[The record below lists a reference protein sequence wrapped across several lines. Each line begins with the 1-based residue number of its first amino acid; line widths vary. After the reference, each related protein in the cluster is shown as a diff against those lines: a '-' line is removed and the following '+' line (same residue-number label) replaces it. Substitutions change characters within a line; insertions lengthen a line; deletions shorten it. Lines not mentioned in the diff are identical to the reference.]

1 MARIVS
7 ATLMYYI
14 LHYTYHRGPAMA
26 HHSSDGAGLTASEK
40 NSGGVGEPPPAS
52 EEGRIDLRVDK
63 GVATVWL
70 NNPKA
75 LNAFTSQM
83 VDQFLEALDHVDAQD
98 HVRVV
103 VVTGHGRGFCAG
115 ADLSL
120 GTETFAREVD
130 ESADDWP
137 PPDRAGTIALRMLRC
152 RKPLIAAINGPAVGF
167 GASLTLPMDIRLAS
181 ADARVGFVFVRR
193 GITPDG
199 TSTWFLP
206 RIVGISR
213 AAEWMFSG
221 RLYPADELRDAGLVR
236 DVHPTSELLA
246 AAYAI
251 ADELVEQSAPVSIAL
266 TRQLLWRMY
275 GAANPV
281 DAHHLESKALAR
293 IGSSSDAREGVQAF
307 LDRRPASFTM
317 SASRDVPDLFA

>member
-1 MARIVS
+1 
-7 ATLMYYI
+7 
-14 LHYTYHRGPAMA
+14 
-26 HHSSDGAGLTASEK
+26 
-40 NSGGVGEPPPAS
+40 
-52 EEGRIDLRVDK
+52 
-63 GVATVWL
+63 
-70 NNPKA
+70 
-75 LNAFTSQM
+75 
-83 VDQFLEALDHVDAQD
+83 
-98 HVRVV
+98 
-103 VVTGHGRGFCAG
+103 
-115 ADLSL
+115 
-120 GTETFAREVD
+120 
-130 ESADDWP
+130 
-137 PPDRAGTIALRMLRC
+137 MLRC

>member
-1 MARIVS
+1 MRP
-7 ATLMYYI
+7 
-14 LHYTYHRGPAMA
+14 HG
-26 HHSSDGAGLTASEK
+26 SDGEGLPASA
-40 NSGGVGEPPPAS
+40 NTGGRVSEPPAAS
-52 EEGRIDLRVDK
+52 EEGRIDLREDK

-83 VDQFLEALDHVDAQD
+83 VDQFLEALDHIDAQD
-98 HVRVV
+98 HVRAV

-120 GTETFAREVD
+120 GAQTFAREVD

-137 PPDRAGTIALRMLRC
+137 PPDRAGIIALRMLRC

-181 ADARVGFVFVRR
+181 ADARVGFAFARR

-221 RLYPADELRDAGLVR
+221 RLCAADELRDAGMVR
-236 DVHPTSELLA
+236 DVHPSAELLT

-275 GAANPV
+275 GAANPL

-293 IGSSSDAREGVQAF
+293 IGASADAREGVQAF

-317 SASRDVPDLFA
+317 SASRDVPDVFA

>member
-1 MARIVS
+1 M
-7 ATLMYYI
+7 
-14 LHYTYHRGPAMA
+14 
-26 HHSSDGAGLTASEK
+26 
-40 NSGGVGEPPPAS
+40 
-52 EEGRIDLRVDK
+52 DLREDN

-75 LNAFTSQM
+75 LNAFTSEM
-83 VDQFLEALDHVDAQD
+83 VDQFLEALDRVDAED
-98 HVRVV
+98 DVRAV

-120 GTETFAREVD
+120 GAETFARAVD

-181 ADARVGFVFVRR
+181 ADARVGFAFVRR

-221 RLYPADELRDAGLVR
+221 RLYSADELRHAGLVR
-236 DVHPTSELLA
+236 DVHPGPELLT

-251 ADELVEQSAPVSIAL
+251 ADELVGQSAPVSIAL

-275 GAANPV
+275 GAADPA
-281 DAHHLESKALAR
+281 DAHQLESKALAR
-293 IGSSSDAREGVQAF
+293 IGSSTDAREGVQAF

-317 SASRDVPDLFA
+317 SASRDVPELFD

>member
-1 MARIVS
+1 MR
-7 ATLMYYI
+7 
-14 LHYTYHRGPAMA
+14 P
-26 HHSSDGAGLTASEK
+26 HSSDAEGLPASA
-40 NSGGVGEPPPAS
+40 NTGGRVSEPPPAS
-52 EEGRIDLRVDK
+52 EEGSIDLREDK

-83 VDQFLEALDHVDAQD
+83 VDQFLEVLDHIDAQD
-98 HVRVV
+98 HVRAV

-120 GTETFAREVD
+120 GAQTFAREVD

-137 PPDRAGTIALRMLRC
+137 PPDRAGIIALRMLRC

-181 ADARVGFVFVRR
+181 ADARVGFAFARR

-221 RLYPADELRDAGLVR
+221 RLCTADELRDAGMVR
-236 DVHPTSELLA
+236 DVHPSAELLT

-275 GAANPV
+275 GAANPL
-281 DAHHLESKALAR
+281 DAHRLESKALAR
-293 IGSSSDAREGVQAF
+293 IGASADAREGVQAF

-317 SASRDVPDLFA
+317 SASRDVPDVFA